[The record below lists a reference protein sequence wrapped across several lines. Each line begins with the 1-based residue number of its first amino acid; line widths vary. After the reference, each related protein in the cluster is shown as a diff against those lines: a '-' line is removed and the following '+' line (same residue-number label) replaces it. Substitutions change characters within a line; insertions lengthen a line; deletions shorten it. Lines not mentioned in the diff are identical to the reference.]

1 MVGGFASER
10 KNALNGQCQIS
21 IGMFAVWFIIKFVN
35 IVITFPKCI
44 QNAVL
49 CCRQMMVLRT
59 HYLHV
64 FHIPKGNFCDNFVSF
79 VPLVNRKKILIEK
92 SMAKLMMCLE
102 CFQSIHSV
110 QVYLLDHLHA
120 WITLLPWS
128 KAPCSALDTISK
140 NIHTYKI
147 DVNSNKHGKKVAK
160 TGSSKYVSFIHEN
173 NNSFPFSPHHR
184 TCYFHGL

>member
-49 CCRQMMVLRT
+49 CCRYMMVLRT

-79 VPLVNRKKILIEK
+79 VPLVNRKNFNRKKHGEINDVFG
-92 SMAKLMMCLE
+92 M
-102 CFQSIHSV
+102 FPIHSFCSSV
-110 QVYLLDHLHA
+110 PA
-120 WITLLPWS
+120 WSP
-128 KAPCSALDTISK
+128 ACMNHPFALEQSSMQCGGH
-140 NIHTYKI
+140 NIQ
-147 DVNSNKHGKKVAK
+147 
-160 TGSSKYVSFIHEN
+160 KY
-173 NNSFPFSPHHR
+173 PHI
-184 TCYFHGL
+184 